1 MTSGASAPRT
11 RRASDDDDEDDED
24 DEDDDEEEE
33 EEEERPRAGIG
44 CTLGKRQAGWNFLP

>member
-24 DEDDDEEEE
+24 DDEEEEE